1 MGYLIKQGDLITKQ
15 ITIPEAIFQNLHAI
29 QFELLPATTLG
40 AYNLINATLTC
51 KGGNGYN
58 SFGHLY
64 LENFGTCAVYDE
76 AANLINPGYYNTFA
90 VNMSH
95 PPNIFSAV
103 TKPSYALD
111 LISELAPLGTGDVV
125 IQLIYTIVN
134 L

>member
-1 MGYLIKQGDLITKQ
+1 MGYLIKQSDFIVKQ
-15 ITIPEAIFQNLHAI
+15 ITIPEAIFQNLHAS

-40 AYNLINATLTC
+40 AYNIINATLTC
-51 KGGNGYN
+51 RGGGGYT

-64 LENFGTCAVYDE
+64 LENFGMCAVYDE
-76 AANLINPGYYNTFA
+76 AANTIYPGYYNTFA
-90 VNMSH
+90 VNMSY

-111 LISELAPLGTGDVV
+111 LISELAPSGTGDVV

-134 L
+134 F